1 MGKLQYTKLKRRIR
15 IFCILMSVG
24 ILLVKASVINHV
36 YAAETDGNTEYTA
49 NQVTVVCPGV
59 GSVDDVVTEWFVPF
73 NLKPD
78 VKEFDESY
86 YNQLD
91 DDSRSVYDE
100 LYGIYKDRADS
111 EQYSLTCINNRT
123 FMNTNADDK
132 ARSELRN
139 IITPAMI
146 ALVYDHPEISWI
158 TNVRY
163 SWSYSYSIKNKSE
176 DGLTVDLTVS
186 NVKFNLSYTN
196 VGTKDEMDTA
206 VNSAKEEIDKAD
218 ISTQY
223 NKVKAIH
230 DYLVANISY
239 NYCAAGGTIGGIKKE
254 YDNIQ
259 SNAYQ
264 TAYSAFYTCNNDD
277 TDFGSGIYTVCAGY
291 ARGFKVLCDAYD
303 IPCVYVTGTAIS
315 SSGGGGHA
323 WNYVQIA
330 ENWYAVDCTWDD
342 QESKTYYDFFLTGG
356 LEIPS
361 SFKNIPF
368 NKSHIASGKWNSNQ
382 DIEFIYPALSDKK
395 YCEYLDNDKD
405 GVCDSCRRII
415 DPGLSISLEGWT
427 YGSTPKT
434 PVVKA
439 ARVPD
444 LKESDMDEKYG
455 YTVWYKKKDEADSE
469 YSQVVPTEAGDYTV
483 QVALPVRND
492 ADFDYPTTKA
502 TAEFT
507 ILKAERHLEFGGYK
521 GIYDGMSHDAVL
533 LPDDVP
539 DGLVLQYSMDDG
551 DTWINVMPEVKN
563 VADSG
568 RKIRIK
574 ASKDNNYFEQNA
586 EVTIQIQKKP
596 IVITP
601 DSGQS
606 KEFGKEDPVL
616 NYTIAAGSL
625 AGEDTEDVIAG
636 ALGRE
641 EGEGR
646 GIYKI
651 NKGTLTADNYDITV
665 IPDITFEIQKA
676 SPSIRISGAKGKVY
690 DGKTL
695 EAPAINGV
703 EEEALITYSYC
714 KTESEMYLEG
724 LPKDA
729 GEWYIVAHT
738 EETEN
743 YKGAVSEVVR
753 IGIAPA
759 KLIISNAVVENKVYD
774 GNKKAVVTEISFS
787 GYIEGEEKLSADEYF
802 AYGEFADENSGADK
816 QVMVEVT
823 LRDEVANY
831 VLYDTAY
838 NAIASIQ
845 KADIPAVVPEK
856 KMDVTYSCNKVGDV
870 SLPDNWIWENTE
882 KELQE
887 GEVVSAFAVY
897 NGEDKGNYVIETIEV
912 KIRRQSCSHPHK
924 ETRGAVPATVEQAGY
939 TGDEYCTIC
948 NIMLAKGEVIPKL
961 EEPSKPV
968 DTEKPEEPLKPADVV
983 NHQKTQKPLGT
994 ILTDEAY
1001 NAKVKVTNSGR
1012 LENGEVNGAEVQYTK
1027 PSKSASK
1034 VTIPATVNIDGVTY
1048 KVTSIAVNAFKNDKK
1063 LTKVTIGGNVKTIG
1077 TNAFSGCKKI
1087 TRVTIPEKVTKIGT
1101 NAFCGCKKLK
1111 TITIKSAKLKNIGKN
1126 AFKGIHK
1133 KAVFKVPGKMLS
1145 KYKKKFTS
1153 KTGFR
1158 KTMKVKKK

>member
-1 MGKLQYTKLKRRIR
+1 MGKSQHTKLKRKIR

-24 ILLVKASVINHV
+24 ILMVKGSVINRV
-36 YAAETDGNTEYTA
+36 YAAETDGDTEYTA
-49 NQVTVVCPGV
+49 NKVSVVCPGV

-73 NLKPD
+73 NLNPD

-100 LYGIYKDRADS
+100 LYGIYNDRADS
-111 EQYSLTCINNRT
+111 EKYSLTCINNRT
-123 FMNTNADDK
+123 FMNTNVDDK
-132 ARSELRN
+132 AQSEMRD

-158 TNVRY
+158 TNVKY
-163 SWSYSYSIKNKSE
+163 GWSYGYSTKNKSE
-176 DGLTVDLTVS
+176 DGLTADLTVS
-186 NVKFNLSYTN
+186 NVKFYLSYTN
-196 VGTKDEMDTA
+196 VGTKAEMDAA
-206 VNSAKEEIDKAD
+206 VSSAKEEIGKED

-230 DYLVANISY
+230 DYLADNISY
-239 NYCAAGGTIGGIKKE
+239 NHCAAGGTIGGIKKE

-291 ARGFKVLCDAYD
+291 ARGFKVLCDAYG
-303 IPCVYVTGTAIS
+303 IPCVYVTGTAVS

-342 QESKTYYDFFLTGG
+342 QESKTCYDFFLTGG

-361 SFKNIPF
+361 SFNRITF
-368 NKSHIASGKWNSNQ
+368 NESHIASGKWNSNQ

-395 YCEYLDNDKD
+395 YCEYLDNDGD
-405 GVCDSCRRII
+405 GVCDTCKRII

-427 YGSTPKT
+427 YGGTPKT

-444 LKESDMDEKYG
+444 LKGSDVDEKYG

-469 YSQVVPTEAGDYTV
+469 YSHAVPTEAGDYTV

-507 ILKAERHLEFGGYK
+507 ILKTERNLEFGGYK

-539 DGLVLQYSMDDG
+539 EDVVLQYSMDDG
-551 DTWINVMPEVKN
+551 ATWTNAMPEVKN

-586 EVTIQIQKKP
+586 EVTVQIQKKP

-606 KEFGKEDPVL
+606 KEFGEKDPVL
-616 NYTIAAGSL
+616 NYTIADGGL

-665 IPDITFEIQKA
+665 ITDITFEIQKA

-695 EAPAINGV
+695 EAPAVDGV
-703 EEEALITYSYC
+703 KEEAVVTYSYC
-714 KTESEMYLEG
+714 KTESGMYTEG

-729 GEWYIVAHT
+729 GEWYIVAHA
-738 EETEN
+738 EETDN
-743 YKGAVSEVVR
+743 YKMAVSEAVR

-759 KLIISNAVVENKVYD
+759 ELIISNAVVENKVYD
-774 GNKKAVVTEISFS
+774 GSKKAVVTEISFS
-787 GYIEGEEKLSADEYF
+787 GYVEGDAKLTADEYI
-802 AYGEFADENSGADK
+802 AYGEFADESSGADK
-816 QVMVEVT
+816 QVMVTVT

-856 KMDVTYSCNKVGDV
+856 KMDVAYSCKKVGDV
-870 SLPDNWIWENTE
+870 SLPGNWIWEDTE

-887 GEVVSAFAVY
+887 GEAVSGFAVY
-897 NGEDKGNYVIETIEV
+897 NGEDKGNYVTETIEV
-912 KIRRQSCSHPHK
+912 KIRRQSCSHPQK
-924 ETRGAVPATVEQAGY
+924 ETRGTVPATVEQAGY

-961 EEPSKPV
+961 EEPQKPV
-968 DTEKPEEPLKPADVV
+968 DTEKPKEPLKPADVV

-994 ILTDEAY
+994 ILTDEAH
-1001 NAKVKVTNSGR
+1001 NAKLKVTNSGR

-1027 PSKSASK
+1027 PLKSASK

-1048 KVTSIAVNAFKNDKK
+1048 KVTSIAANAFKNDKK

-1087 TRVTIPEKVTKIGT
+1087 TGVTIPEKVTKIGT

-1111 TITIKSAKLKNIGKN
+1111 TITIKSEKLKTIGKN
-1126 AFKGIHK
+1126 AFKDIHK

-1145 KYKKKFTS
+1145 KYKKKITS